1 VSQNYLSCSVP
12 QELSAADPV
21 AFGDTM
27 RASFPEIPV
36 LGTMMDFPL
45 TLVPILERAGKLYGQ
60 VEIVSRRPDRT
71 IARTNYGAIYRRARR
86 LARALE
92 LAGLARGDR
101 VATLMWNHSSH
112 LEAYFGIPVSGGVL
126 HTLNLRLHANE
137 LAYIANHARD
147 RYLIVDDVLLP
158 IYESFRAQVHFE
170 RVFVV
175 PFCGQPIPRQ
185 YENYEDL
192 LSAADD
198 EFEYPVLEENEA
210 AAMCFTSGTTGK
222 SKGVVYSHRALV
234 LHSFAQCL
242 GDAFAIN
249 HNEVVLP
256 ASSMFHANA
265 WGVPF
270 TATMVGAKLVFSG
283 PHLDAESLL
292 DLIEQEKVTIATAVP
307 TVWFGVLLALE
318 KEPGRWKIN
327 HPVRITCGGSAVPET
342 LLRRMDKFGFRI
354 THLWGMT
361 ETTPF
366 ATTGTLKSTL
376 AHGSEDEKYKI
387 RVKQGLPAPFVEVR
401 VMRLEGEAPRD
412 GVTFGELEIRGPW
425 VAASYFEAPETAD
438 RWTRDGWFKTGDIAT
453 IDSEGYVKI
462 VDRSKDLI
470 KSGGEWISS
479 VDLENE
485 LMGHPSVREAAV
497 IGVAHPK
504 WQERPLAVVVVKEGA
519 RVTPEELR
527 EFLAAKFAKWQL
539 PDAFVFSDELPRTSV
554 GKLLKLKLRETYA
567 DWNWET

>member
-1 VSQNYLSCSVP
+1 
-12 QELSAADPV
+12 
-21 AFGDTM
+21 M
-27 RASFPEIPV
+27 

-45 TLVPILERAGKLYGQ
+45 TLVPILERAGKLYSQ
-60 VEIVSRRPDRT
+60 IEIVSRRPDRS

-101 VATLMWNHSSH
+101 VATLMWNHSAH
-112 LEAYFGIPVSGGVL
+112 LEAYFGIPASGGVL
-126 HTLNLRLHANE
+126 HTLNLRLHPGE

-158 IYESFRAQVHFE
+158 VYESFREQVHFE

-175 PFCGQPIPRQ
+175 PFSGQPIPRK
-185 YENYEDL
+185 YEKYEDFL
-192 LSAADD
+192 GAADD
-198 EFEYPVLEENEA
+198 DFRYPALKEDEA

-234 LHSFAQCL
+234 LHSFAQGL
-242 GDAFAIN
+242 ADSFGIG
-249 HNEVVLP
+249 HHEVVLP

-265 WGVPF
+265 WGVPY
-270 TATMVGAKLVFSG
+270 TATMVGSKLVFPG

-292 DLIEQEKVTIATAVP
+292 DLIESEKVTTATAVP
-307 TVWFGVLLALE
+307 TVWFNVLAALE
-318 KEPGRWKIN
+318 KNPGRWKID
-327 HPVRITCGGSAVPET
+327 HPVRITCGGSAVPEA
-342 LLRRMDKFGFRI
+342 LLRGMDRHGFRI

-366 ATTGTLKSTL
+366 ATTGTVKSTL
-376 AHGSEDEKYKI
+376 ARGSEEEKYKI
-387 RVKQGLPAPFVEVR
+387 RAKQGLPAPFIELR
-401 VMRLEGEAPRD
+401 VMQEKGEAPRD

-485 LMGHPSVREAAV
+485 LMGHPAVREAAV
-497 IGVAHPK
+497 IGVAHPV
-504 WQERPLAVVVVKEGA
+504 WQERPLAVVVVKDGA
-519 RVTPEELR
+519 QVTSDDLRV
-527 EFLAAKFAKWQL
+527 FLAATFAKWQL
-539 PDAFVFSDELPRTSV
+539 PDAFVFTNELPRTSV
-554 GKLLKLKLRETYA
+554 GKLLKLKLREQYA
-567 DWNWET
+567 NWEWET

>member
-1 VSQNYLSCSVP
+1 
-12 QELSAADPV
+12 
-21 AFGDTM
+21 M
-27 RASFPEIPV
+27 

-60 VEIVSRRPDRT
+60 IEIVSRRPDRT
-71 IARTNYGAIYRRARR
+71 IVRTNYGTIYRRARR

-112 LEAYFGIPVSGGVL
+112 LEAYFGIPASGGVL

-137 LAYIANHARD
+137 LTYIANHARD

-158 IYESFRAQVHFE
+158 VYESIRSQVHFE

-175 PFCGQPIPRQ
+175 PFSGQPVPRE
-185 YENYEDL
+185 YESYEDL

-256 ASSMFHANA
+256 GSSMFHANA

-270 TATMVGAKLVFSG
+270 TATMVGAKMVFPG

-292 DLIEQEKVTIATAVP
+292 DLIEQENVTIATAVP

-318 KEPGRWKIN
+318 KDPGRWKIN

-376 AHGSEDEKYKI
+376 AGGSEDEKYKI

-412 GVTFGELEIRGPW
+412 GATFGELEIRGPW

-453 IDSEGYVKI
+453 IDPEGYVKI

-485 LMGHPSVREAAV
+485 LMGHPRVREAAV

-539 PDAFVFSDELPRTSV
+539 PDAFVFSDELPRSAV

-567 DWNWET
+567 DWNWEG

>member
-1 VSQNYLSCSVP
+1 
-12 QELSAADPV
+12 
-21 AFGDTM
+21 M
-27 RASFPEIPV
+27 

-112 LEAYFGIPVSGGVL
+112 LEAYFGIPASGGVL

-158 IYESFRAQVHFE
+158 VYESIRRQVHFE
-170 RVFVV
+170 RVSVV
-175 PFCGQPIPRQ
+175 PFSGRPVLRE

-192 LSAADD
+192 LGAADD

-249 HNEVVLP
+249 HNEVVL
-256 ASSMFHANA
+256 AGSSMFHANA

-387 RVKQGLPAPFVEVR
+387 RLKQGLPAPFVEVR
-401 VMRLEGEAPRD
+401 VMRSEGEAPRD

-425 VAASYFEAPETAD
+425 VAASYFEAPEAAD

-485 LMGHPSVREAAV
+485 LMGHPCVREAAV

-519 RVTPEELR
+519 QVTPEELR
-527 EFLAAKFAKWQL
+527 DFLAAKFAKWQL

-567 DWNWET
+567 DWSWET

>member
-1 VSQNYLSCSVP
+1 
-12 QELSAADPV
+12 
-21 AFGDTM
+21 M
-27 RASFPEIPV
+27 RPSSPEISM

-45 TLVPILERAGKLYGQ
+45 TLVPILERAGQLYGQ
-60 VEIVSRRPDRT
+60 IEIVSRRPDHS
-71 IARTNYGAIYRRARR
+71 IVRTNYGTMYRRARR

-112 LEAYFGIPVSGGVL
+112 LEAYFGIPACGGVL
-126 HTLNLRLHANE
+126 HTLNLRLHPSE
-137 LAYIANHARD
+137 LAFIANHARD

-158 IYESFRAQVHFE
+158 VYESFREQVHFE

-175 PFCGQPIPRQ
+175 PFGCQRVPRG
-185 YENYEDL
+185 YESYEDFL
-192 LSAADD
+192 DAADD
-198 EFEYPVLEENEA
+198 DFQYPALQENEA

-222 SKGVVYSHRALV
+222 PKGVVYSHRALV

-242 GDAFAIN
+242 ADSFGIN

-292 DLIEQEKVTIATAVP
+292 DLIEKENVTIATAVP
-307 TVWFGVLLALE
+307 TVWFNVLMALE
-318 KEPGRWKIN
+318 KGPGRWKID
-327 HPVRITCGGSAVPET
+327 HPVRITCGGSAVPES
-342 LLRRMDKFGFRI
+342 LLRRMDRFGFRI

-366 ATTGTLKSTL
+366 ATTGTIKSTL
-376 AHGSEDEKYKI
+376 ARGNEEEKYRL
-387 RVKQGLPAPFVEVR
+387 RVKQGMPAPFIEIR
-401 VMRLEGEAPRD
+401 IMRPDGEAPRD
-412 GVTFGELEIRGPW
+412 GATFGELEIRGPW

-453 IDSEGYVKI
+453 IDAEGYVKI

-485 LMGHPSVREAAV
+485 LMGHPGIREAAV

-504 WQERPLAVVVVKEGA
+504 WQERPLAVVVVKEDA
-519 RVTPEELR
+519 QVSPEELR
-527 EFLAAKFAKWQL
+527 NFLAAKFAKWQL
-539 PDAFVFSDELPRTSV
+539 PDAFVFTNELPRTSV
-554 GKLLKLKLRETYA
+554 GKLLKLKLREQYA

>member
-1 VSQNYLSCSVP
+1 
-12 QELSAADPV
+12 
-21 AFGDTM
+21 M
-27 RASFPEIPV
+27 

-60 VEIVSRRPDRT
+60 VEIVSRRPDRS
-71 IARTNYGAIYRRARR
+71 IARTNYGAVYQRARR

-101 VATLMWNHSSH
+101 VATLMWNHSAH
-112 LEAYFGIPVSGGVL
+112 LEAYFGIPAAGGVL
-126 HTLNLRLHANE
+126 HTLNIRLHPGE
-137 LAYIANHARD
+137 LTYIANHARD

-158 IYESFRAQVHFE
+158 VFESFRAQVHFE

-175 PFCGQPIPRQ
+175 PFGGQAIPRG
-185 YENYEDL
+185 YESYEDF

-198 EFEYPVLEENEA
+198 EFEYPALKEDEA

-222 SKGVVYSHRALV
+222 SKGVAYSHRALV
-234 LHSFAQCL
+234 LHTFALCL
-242 GDAFAIN
+242 ADGFGIS
-249 HNEVVLP
+249 HHEVVLP
-256 ASSMFHANA
+256 GSSMFHANA

-270 TATMVGAKLVFSG
+270 AAAMVGAKLVFSG
-283 PHLDAESLL
+283 PHLDGESLL
-292 DLIEQEKVTIATAVP
+292 DLIEKERVTIATAVP
-307 TVWFGVLLALE
+307 TVWFNVLMALE
-318 KEPGRWKIN
+318 KHPGRWKIE
-327 HPVRITCGGSAVPET
+327 HPVHITCGGSAVPES
-342 LLRRMDKFGFRI
+342 LLRRMDRFGFRI

-366 ATTGTLKSTL
+366 ATTGTIKSTL
-376 AHGSEDEKYKI
+376 SGGNEDEKYKI

-401 VMRLEGEAPRD
+401 VMRPEGEAPCD

-425 VAASYFEAPETAD
+425 IASSYFEAPEAAD

-485 LMGHPSVREAAV
+485 LMGHPGVREAAV

-519 RVTPEELR
+519 QVTPDDLR

-539 PDAFVFSDELPRTSV
+539 PDAFVFADELPRTSV
-554 GKLLKLKLRETYA
+554 GKLLKLKLREVYA
-567 DWNWET
+567 DWNWES

>member
-1 VSQNYLSCSVP
+1 MRP
-12 QELSAADPV
+12 SAA
-21 AFGDTM
+21 
-27 RASFPEIPV
+27 EISM

-112 LEAYFGIPVSGGVL
+112 LEAYFGIPASGGVL

-137 LAYIANHARD
+137 LAYIANHAPD

-158 IYESFRAQVHFE
+158 IYESIRSQVHFE

-175 PFCGQPIPRQ
+175 PFSAQPVPRE
-185 YENYEDL
+185 YESYEDL

-256 ASSMFHANA
+256 GSSMFHANA

-270 TATMVGAKLVFSG
+270 TATMVGAKLVFPG

-292 DLIEQEKVTIATAVP
+292 DLIEEERVTIATAVP

-438 RWTRDGWFKTGDIAT
+438 RWSRDGWFKTGDIAT

-519 RVTPEELR
+519 QVTPEELR
-527 EFLAAKFAKWQL
+527 EILAAKFAKWQL
-539 PDAFVFSDELPRTSV
+539 PDAFVFTDELPRTSV

>member
-1 VSQNYLSCSVP
+1 
-12 QELSAADPV
+12 
-21 AFGDTM
+21 M
-27 RASFPEIPV
+27 

-60 VEIVSRRPDRT
+60 VEIVSRRPDGT
-71 IARTNYGAIYRRARR
+71 IARTNYAAIYRRARR

-112 LEAYFGIPVSGGVL
+112 LEAYFGIPACGGVL

-158 IYESFRAQVHFE
+158 TYESFRSQVHFE

-175 PFCGQPIPRQ
+175 PFSGRPVPRE
-185 YENYEDL
+185 YESYEDF

-242 GDAFAIN
+242 QDAFAIS

-270 TATMVGAKLVFSG
+270 TATMVGAKLVFPG
-283 PHLDAESLL
+283 PHLGGESLL
-292 DLIEQEKVTIATAVP
+292 DLIEKEKVTIATAVP

-387 RVKQGLPAPFVEVR
+387 RVKQGLPAPFIEVR
-401 VMRLEGEAPRD
+401 VMRSEDEAPRD

-453 IDSEGYVKI
+453 IDAEGYVKI

-479 VDLENE
+479 GDLENE
-485 LMGHPSVREAAV
+485 LMGHPGVREAAV

-504 WQERPLAVVVVKEGA
+504 WQERPLAIVVVKEGTQ
-519 RVTPEELR
+519 VTTEELR

-539 PDAFVFSDELPRTSV
+539 PDAFVFSDELPRSAV

-567 DWNWET
+567 DWKWEGLS